1 VGATVMAGAFCAA
14 SIPKEITLY
23 AVAAPHHE
31 QGNAYGGFRA
41 ASLVNPHFALV
52 LDSAYAQPLSGQA
65 TKAHWFIPRLGNG
78 PAIQKIG
85 TDFIVS
91 DTIFRRL
98 VNLAERTGK
107 FQYEFPDRDTGGTDY
122 VGVARAQ
129 SGVPTGVI
137 NTPVR
142 YQHTPLSMVALED
155 IEAAIT
161 LVRTLLELKPKAYI
175 PATEPQS

>member
-1 VGATVMAGAFCAA
+1 M
-14 SIPKEITLY
+14 I
-23 AVAAPHHE
+23 
-31 QGNAYGGFRA
+31 R
-41 ASLVNPHFALV
+41 
-52 LDSAYAQPLSGQA
+52 
-65 TKAHWFIPRLGNG
+65 RLGNG
-78 PAIQKIG
+78 PAIQMIG